1 MEREYNV
8 STKNMITKQRK
19 SQIKNREKYNETR
32 RIKNRS
38 NQYERVGANYHY
50 KTPLPES
57 EVK

>member
-1 MEREYNV
+1 
-8 STKNMITKQRK
+8 MISKQRK

-32 RIKNRS
+32 RMKNRS